1 MEFLIRVIREIRG
14 SNPSGR
20 TTDSTDNADGKQFLM
35 HFTAEVPSGLGMLKV
50 MSFSLLR
57 LANARG
63 VMYV

>member
-1 MEFLIRVIREIRG
+1 
-14 SNPSGR
+14 
-20 TTDSTDNADGKQFLM
+20 M